1 MQFVLLVQNMQKWT
15 RSEKQSNVRRLE
27 QLRFKAIDGQK
38 QNLIRK
44 CENES
49 GFFNDYSADDG
60 K

>member
-38 QNLIRK
+38 AKFDPQMRK
-44 CENES
+44 
-49 GFFNDYSADDG
+49 
-60 K
+60 